1 MGGLGLGNL
10 GLFLFLVLF
19 QAWVVRVLVSLH
31 TAAQVEAHRVCN
43 LLVSTHN
50 LLLPPLV
57 HILQ

>member
-31 TAAQVEAHRVCN
+31 TAAQVEAHHDY
-43 LLVSTHN
+43 HN
-50 LLLPPLV
+50 YSFRYWFE
-57 HILQ
+57 